1 MRDASQHISVLF
13 VCLGNICRSPMA
25 EGVFRQ
31 VVADAGLSDRFRIDS
46 AGTGSWHVGRP
57 PDIRAQQ
64 ALAVRGIDISPQRA
78 RQFTRDDFKA
88 FDLILAMDRSNY
100 NRLHALAPDVYEPN
114 IRLFMKYA
122 PEMGACEI
130 PDPFF
135 GGPEGF
141 DYVLNL
147 IEVASRGL
155 LASVIKEESM
165 LAEPY
170 ARSG

>member
-1 MRDASQHISVLF
+1 MRNTRQQFSILF

-31 VVADAGLSDRFRIDS
+31 VIADAGMSDRFQVDS
-46 AGTGSWHVGRP
+46 SGTGSWHVGRP

-64 ALAVRGIDISPQRA
+64 ALSLRGIDISTQRA
-78 RQFTRDDFKA
+78 RQVTRDDFA
-88 FDLILAMDRSNY
+88 GFDLILAMDRSNHD
-100 NRLHALAPDVYEPN
+100 RLMSLAPDVYEPN

-122 PEMGACEI
+122 PEMGICEI

-135 GGPEGF
+135 GGAEGF

-155 LASVIKEESM
+155 LASLMKEQAT
-165 LAEPY
+165 LAY
-170 ARSG
+170 AR

>member
-1 MRDASQHISVLF
+1 MLDTGKQISILF

-31 VVADAGLSDRFRIDS
+31 VITDAGMADRFQIDS
-46 AGTGSWHVGRP
+46 AGTGSWHIGRP

-64 ALAVRGIDISPQRA
+64 ALSLRGVDISTLRA
-78 RQFTRDDFKA
+78 RQVTREDFA
-88 FDLILAMDRSNY
+88 RFDLVIAMDRSNHD
-100 NRLHALAPDVYEPN
+100 RLMNLSPDVYESN

-122 PEMGACEI
+122 PEMGICEI

-135 GGPEGF
+135 GGAEGF

-155 LASVIKEESM
+155 LASLMKEEAT
-165 LAEPY
+165 LAY

>member
-1 MRDASQHISVLF
+1 MRDAEHKISVLF

-31 VVADAGLSDRFRIDS
+31 VVADAGMADSFRIDS
-46 AGTGSWHVGRP
+46 CGTGSWHVGRP

-64 ALAVRGIDISPQRA
+64 ALGMRGIDISTQRA
-78 RQFTRDDFKA
+78 RQVTREDFKS
-88 FDLILAMDRSNY
+88 FDFVLAMDRANY
-100 NRLHALAPDVYEPN
+100 NRLISLAPDVYEPN

-122 PEMGACEI
+122 PEMGICEI

-155 LASVIKEESM
+155 LAALMKEEAT
-165 LAEPY
+165 LAY

>member
-1 MRDASQHISVLF
+1 MRDAGQPYSIVF

-31 VVADAGLSDRFRIDS
+31 VVADAGLSERFHIDS
-46 AGTGSWHVGRP
+46 SGTGSWHVGRP

-64 ALAVRGIDISPQRA
+64 ALGMRGIDISAQRA
-78 RQFTRDDFKA
+78 RQVTRDDFKT
-88 FDLILAMDRSNY
+88 FDLLVAMDRSNHD
-100 NRLHALAPDVYEPN
+100 RLMSLAPDVYEPN
-114 IRLFMKYA
+114 IRLLMKYA
-122 PEMGACEI
+122 PEMGICEI

-135 GGPEGF
+135 GGSEGF

-155 LASVIKEESM
+155 LASLMKEEAM
-165 LAEPY
+165 LAY

>member
-1 MRDASQHISVLF
+1 MAHPSGQTSILF

-46 AGTGSWHVGRP
+46 CGTGSWHVGRP
-57 PDIRAQQ
+57 PDMRAQQ
-64 ALAVRGIDISPQRA
+64 ALSLRGIDISKQRA
-78 RQFTRDDFKA
+78 RQFSRDDFKT
-88 FDLILAMDRSNY
+88 FDLLLAMDKSNY
-100 NRLHALAPDVYEPN
+100 NRLLDLAPDLYEPN
-114 IRLFMKYA
+114 VRLFLKYA
-122 PEMGACEI
+122 PEMGICEI

-155 LASVIKEESM
+155 LAALVKQQSM
-165 LAEPY
+165 FAEPY

>member
-1 MRDASQHISVLF
+1 MRDATQQISVMF

-31 VVADAGLSDRFRIDS
+31 VVDDAGLSHRFRIAS
-46 AGTGSWHVGRP
+46 SGTGSWHVGRP

-64 ALAVRGIDISPQRA
+64 ALGLRGIDISAQRA
-78 RQFTRDDFKA
+78 RQVARDDFKT
-88 FDLILAMDRSNY
+88 FDLVLAMDRANY
-100 NRLHALAPDVYEPN
+100 NRLHSLAPDIYEPN

-122 PEMGACEI
+122 PEMGICEI

-135 GGPEGF
+135 GGAEGF

-155 LASVIKEESM
+155 LASLMKEEAT
-165 LAEPY
+165 LAY

>member
-1 MRDASQHISVLF
+1 MRDTGQQISVLF

-31 VVADAGLSDRFRIDS
+31 VVADAGLSHRFHIDS
-46 AGTGSWHVGRP
+46 SGTGSWHVGRP

-64 ALAVRGIDISPQRA
+64 ALGLRGIDISPLRA
-78 RQFTRDDFKA
+78 RQVTRDDFKT
-88 FDLILAMDRSNY
+88 FDLVLAMDRSNY
-100 NRLHALAPDVYEPN
+100 DRLMTLAPDVYEPN

-122 PEMGACEI
+122 PEMGICEI

-155 LASVIKEESM
+155 LASLMKEEAT
-165 LAEPY
+165 LAY

>member
-1 MRDASQHISVLF
+1 MQDTEQQFSILF
-13 VCLGNICRSPMA
+13 VCLGNICRSPMS

-31 VVADAGLSDRFRIDS
+31 VVADAGMAERFRVDS
-46 AGTGSWHVGRP
+46 CGTGSWHVGRP

-64 ALAVRGIDISPQRA
+64 ALNLRGIDISTQRA
-78 RQFTRDDFKA
+78 RQITRDDFKI
-88 FDLILAMDRSNY
+88 FDLVLAMDRANY
-100 NRLHALAPDVYEPN
+100 NRMLTLAPDVYEPN
-114 IRLFMKYA
+114 IRMLMKYA
-122 PEMGACEI
+122 PEMGICEI

-135 GGPEGF
+135 GGSEGF

-155 LASVIKEESM
+155 LAALVKDEAT
-165 LAEPY
+165 LAY

>member
-1 MRDASQHISVLF
+1 MRDTGQQISVLF

-31 VVADAGLSDRFRIDS
+31 VVADAGLSHRFRIDS
-46 AGTGSWHVGRP
+46 SGTGSWHVGRP

-64 ALAVRGIDISPQRA
+64 ALGLRGIDISPMRA
-78 RQFTRDDFKA
+78 RQVTRDDFKS
-88 FDLILAMDRSNY
+88 FDLVLAMDRSNY
-100 NRLHALAPDVYEPN
+100 DRLMTLAPDVYEPN

-122 PEMGACEI
+122 PEMGICEI

-155 LASVIKEESM
+155 LASLMKKEAM
-165 LAEPY
+165 LAY

>member
-1 MRDASQHISVLF
+1 MPHSTGEISVLF

-46 AGTGSWHVGRP
+46 SGTGNWHIGRP

-64 ALAVRGIDISPQRA
+64 ALALRGIDISQQRA
-78 RQFTRDDFKA
+78 RQFSRDDFKA
-88 FDLILAMDRSNY
+88 FDLIMAMDRSNY
-100 NRLHALAPDVYEPN
+100 DRLRSLAPDIYEPN
-114 IRLFMKYA
+114 VHLFMKYA
-122 PEMGACEI
+122 PEMGTCEI

-135 GGPEGF
+135 GGAEGF

-155 LASVIKEESM
+155 LVSALKDEAA
-165 LAEPY
+165 LAAPY

>member
-1 MRDASQHISVLF
+1 MAQPSSQLSVLF

-31 VVADAGLSDRFRIDS
+31 VVADAGLSHRFRIDS
-46 AGTGSWHVGRP
+46 CGTGSWHVGRP
-57 PDIRAQQ
+57 PDVRAQQ
-64 ALAVRGIDISPQRA
+64 ALALHGIDISSQRA
-78 RQFTRDDFKA
+78 RRFSRDDFKT
-88 FDLILAMDRSNY
+88 FDLVLAMDRSNY
-100 NRLHALAPDVYEPN
+100 NRLVTLAPDVYEPN
-114 IRLFMKYA
+114 IRLFLKYA
-122 PEMGACEI
+122 PELGVCEI

-135 GGPEGF
+135 GGTEGF

-155 LASVIKEESM
+155 LASLVKQEEM

>member
-1 MRDASQHISVLF
+1 MHGADRQISVLF

-25 EGVFRQ
+25 EGVFRR
-31 VVADAGLSDRFRIDS
+31 VVADAGVADRFRIDS
-46 AGTGSWHVGRP
+46 SGTGSWHIGRP

-64 ALAVRGIDISPQRA
+64 ALRTRGIDISGQRA
-78 RQFTRDDFKA
+78 RQVTRDDFKV
-88 FDLILAMDRSNY
+88 FDLVLAMDRSNY
-100 NRLHALAPDVYEPN
+100 DRLITLAPDIYEPN

-122 PEMGACEI
+122 PEMGICEI

-155 LASVIKEESM
+155 LASLMKHEAM
-165 LAEPY
+165 LAS

>member
-1 MRDASQHISVLF
+1 MRDTGQQISVLF

-31 VVADAGLSDRFRIDS
+31 VVADAGLSHRFNIDS
-46 AGTGSWHVGRP
+46 SGTGSWHVGRP

-64 ALAVRGIDISPQRA
+64 ALGLRGIDISPLRA
-78 RQFTRDDFKA
+78 RQVTRDDFKS
-88 FDLILAMDRSNY
+88 FDLVLAMDRSNY
-100 NRLHALAPDVYEPN
+100 DRLMTLAPDVYEPN

-122 PEMGACEI
+122 PEMGICEI

-155 LASVIKEESM
+155 LASLMKEEAT
-165 LAEPY
+165 LAY

>member
-1 MRDASQHISVLF
+1 MRDATQQISVMF

-31 VVADAGLSDRFRIDS
+31 VVDDAGLSHRFKIDS
-46 AGTGSWHVGRP
+46 SGTGSWHVGRP

-64 ALAVRGIDISPQRA
+64 ALGLRGIDISAQRA
-78 RQFTRDDFKA
+78 RQVARDDFKT
-88 FDLILAMDRSNY
+88 FDLVLAMDRANH
-100 NRLHALAPDVYEPN
+100 NRLHSLAPDVYEPN

-122 PEMGACEI
+122 PEMGICEI

-135 GGPEGF
+135 GGAEGF
-141 DYVLNL
+141 DYVRNL

-155 LASVIKEESM
+155 LASLMKEEAT
-165 LAEPY
+165 LAY

>member
-1 MRDASQHISVLF
+1 MSDGAQPVSILF

-31 VVADAGLSDRFRIDS
+31 VVSDAGLTPHFKIDS
-46 AGTGSWHVGRP
+46 AATGSWHLGRP

-64 ALAVRGIDISPQRA
+64 ALSMRGIDISMQRA
-78 RQFTRDDFKA
+78 RQFTRDDFKT
-88 FDLILAMDRSNY
+88 FDLVLAMDRSNHE
-100 NRLHALAPDVYEPN
+100 RLLSLAPDIYEPN

-122 PEMGACEI
+122 PEMRTCEI

-135 GGPEGF
+135 GGAEGF

-155 LASVIKEESM
+155 LASLMKEG
-165 LAEPY
+165 ATPAY
-170 ARSG
+170 AGPG

>member
-1 MRDASQHISVLF
+1 MRDTSAHTSILF

-31 VVADAGLSDRFRIDS
+31 VVTETGLADRFLIDS
-46 AGTGSWHVGRP
+46 SGTGSWHVGRP

-64 ALAVRGIDISPQRA
+64 ALSARGIDISMQRA
-78 RQFTRDDFKA
+78 RQFTRDDFKT
-88 FDLILAMDRSNY
+88 FDLILAMDRANY
-100 NRLHALAPDVYEPN
+100 DRLISLAPDIYEPN

-122 PEMGACEI
+122 SEMGICEI

-155 LASVIKEESM
+155 LASLMKDKVM
-165 LAEPY
+165 LAAPR
-170 ARSG
+170 ASSG